1 MKLCTIAKRTIVAKT
16 FVALE
21 KKKNFQL
28 GRMCLL
34 KNLKIAAVAN

>member
-16 FVALE
+16 FFALE
-21 KKKNFQL
+21 KKKFQL

>member
-21 KKKNFQL
+21 KKNFFPVGQDVPVE
-28 GRMCLL
+28 
-34 KNLKIAAVAN
+34 KS

>member
-21 KKKNFQL
+21 KKNFPVGQDVPVE
-28 GRMCLL
+28 
-34 KNLKIAAVAN
+34 KS